1 MFRKLVS
8 NVSFSPALVGQLGF
22 YAHRLKKE
30 EATRRVG
37 LIFTALALVVQS
49 FAVFSAPEPANAAS
63 TSDMIRGG
71 VSSKTELM
79 QHYDANT
86 NSIKTFYSELGIT
99 REELRTTTAGTLNS
113 KSDVLSWGM
122 RSQFSASK
130 GERSYTV
137 KNSNGTSTTFYSR
150 PLDLWDSTSYT
161 KANGSTYQVYV
172 GHSKKF
178 GWFAII
184 KNCGNLVTKD
194 HPKPPAPKPQPS
206 ALCRSLDTIEVN
218 DTTRR
223 FKATAEVRDG
233 AKISK
238 YSFTVKDSAGKVA
251 KSAMVNSTSG
261 SVTTDAY
268 AFAAGSYTVDVAV
281 TTTAGVKTGQNCRD
295 SFTIAQPG
303 ISITKTVN
311 GKQHLAVE
319 IDQEFTYEIAVSNTG
334 ETTLNNA
341 VVSDPAPANVSMLSS
356 SKGEIK
362 DNKWSYTIPR
372 LSPGQSERFT
382 IKAKV
387 TSTDTAN
394 TRINNTACVDTPTIP
409 GSPDD
414 CDNAT
419 VQPPAK
425 KLEVCDIESGQI
437 ITITAKEYDSDK
449 HSTDIDNCAAVV
461 TSKKSAVNITQSG
474 KDASTTTAQPSDR
487 ITYSL
492 TMNNTGQQSA
502 EAKFVEQ
509 LDDVV
514 EYATVIDTGGGDYDK
529 DAKTLTWPAV
539 TLGAGEEAT
548 RMFTVQLASTTPSAA
563 RGISDKTSYDC
574 IMLNTFGNSV
584 EVKVEC
590 GTPKQVE
597 QVVSELPYTGP
608 TENIAFAGILL
619 SIVTFFYARSRQL
632 GTEVRLVRRSINTGA
647 I

>member
-37 LIFTALALVVQS
+37 LIFTALALIVQS

-63 TSDMIRGG
+63 SSDMIRGG

-86 NSIKTFYSELGIT
+86 NSMKTFYTELGIT
-99 REELRTTTAGTLNS
+99 REELRTTTASSLNS
-113 KSDVLSWGM
+113 KSGVLSWGM

-130 GERSYTV
+130 GEQSYTV
-137 KNSNGTSTTFYSR
+137 KNSNGSSTTFYSR
-150 PLDLWDSTSYT
+150 PLKLWDSTSYT
-161 KANGSTYQVYV
+161 KANGSTYRVYV

-184 KNCGNLVTKD
+184 KNCGNLVTKF
-194 HPKPPAPKPQPS
+194 HPKPPAPKPKP
-206 ALCRSLDTIEVN
+206 AGLCRSLDTIEVN

-223 FKATAEVRDG
+223 FNARAEVSNG

-238 YSFTVKDSAGKVA
+238 YTFTVKDNASKVV
-251 KSAMVNSTSG
+251 KTVVVNSTS
-261 SVTTDAY
+261 SSITSDSHS
-268 AFAAGSYTVDVAV
+268 FKSGSYKVDVAV

-295 SFTIAQPG
+295 NFTIAQPG
-303 ISITKTVN
+303 ISIKKTVN
-311 GKQHLAVE
+311 GQKHQDVE
-319 IDQEFTYEIAVSNTG
+319 INQQFSYEITVSNTG
-334 ETTLNNA
+334 KTTLSNA
-341 VVSDPAPANVSMLSS
+341 AVSDPAPTNVSMISS

-362 DNKWSYTIPR
+362 DNKWTYTIYK
-372 LSPGQSERFT
+372 LLPGQSERFS

-387 TSTDTAN
+387 TSTDAAN

-409 GSPDD
+409 GGPDD

-425 KLEVCDIESGQI
+425 KLEVCDIDSGQI
-437 ITITAKEYDSDK
+437 ITITPKEFDSKK

-461 TSKKSAVNITQSG
+461 TSKKTAINITQAG
-474 KDASTTTAQPSDR
+474 KDAATVTAKASDR

-492 TMNNTGQQSA
+492 TMNNTGQQPA
-502 EAKFVEQ
+502 QAKFIEQ

-514 EYATVIDTGGGDYDK
+514 EYATLIDTGGGDYDK

-539 TLGAGEEAT
+539 TLKAGEEAT
-548 RMFTVQLASTTPSAA
+548 RMFTVQLASTVPSAA

-590 GTPKQVE
+590 STPKQVE
-597 QVVSELPYTGP
+597 QIVSELPYTGP
-608 TENIAFAGILL
+608 TENIIFGGILL
-619 SIVTFFYARSRQL
+619 AIVTFFYARSRQL
-632 GTEVRLVRRSINTGA
+632 GTEVRLVRRSVNTGA